1 MGYIYAFRNDF
12 HAEDVYKIGSTIDV
26 DARLKQANVTD
37 TWKVGEFKC
46 ILKVRTVNHT
56 KMEKLLHLLI
66 KDRRCPGK
74 ACEFFQINLDEITR
88 FFKLMGNVGVG
99 PDDLED
105 NEDETNHED
114 DLYETNHLDDKT
126 KGAMLIVNRGEEG
139 DDGEFELIDNYL
151 HKRSTY
157 RNSTCLRQAIRN
169 RYWIY
174 SKKAIGNVMRHLLTN
189 DFVTEEFMAPYIK
202 NITSENKPKW
212 ANGGFI
218 EQDGMM
224 LGMDKK
230 TGIWYEVD
238 PVTMAMGKKKP
249 IVLTSSMTFRRMDPV
264 TMNMENIK

>member
-1 MGYIYAFRNDF
+1 MGYIYAFRNDY
-12 HAEDVYKIGSTIDV
+12 HAEDVYKIGSSDDV
-26 DARLKQANVTD
+26 EHRLKQANVTD

-46 ILKVRTVNHT
+46 ILKVRTVNHR
-56 KMEKLLHLLI
+56 KKEAELHQLI

-88 FFKLMGNVGVG
+88 YFELIGNVGVG

-114 DLYETNHLDDKT
+114 DRYETNHLDGKT
-126 KGAMLIVNRGEEG
+126 NGAMLIVNRGESRLHEW
-139 DDGEFELIDNYL
+139 ELIDNYI
-151 HKRSTY
+151 HKRSY
-157 RNSTCLRQAIRN
+157 YISLACLRQAIRN
-169 RYWIY
+169 RYGINNR
-174 SKKAIGNVMRHLLTN
+174 KAMGNVIDTLILN
-189 DFVTEEFMAPYIK
+189 KFVTEEFMAPYIK

-212 ANGGFI
+212 ATGGFI

-238 PVTMAMGKKKP
+238 PVTMAMGKKN
-249 IVLTSSMTFRRMDPV
+249 PV
-264 TMNMENIK
+264 VCPGYYEY